1 METLLYA
8 LELDILGDTKYIR
21 QLARYTRMEYVR
33 KCVQTRFELASN
45 ITQDKWLCEQ
55 FTA

>member
-1 METLLYA
+1 METLLCA

-33 KCVQTRFELASN
+33 NTFRISTKHNTG
-45 ITQDKWLCEQ
+45 
-55 FTA
+55 